1 MQNLKFQLATFAA
14 KIATIHDKR
23 KELENQIAL
32 IYKEARQAGVNRNDL
47 KIAVHRYLAV
57 DAGVTEDAVP
67 ETEANDSDDLGKHL
81 AIIDRA
87 LAKFRERRE

>member
-1 MQNLKFQLATFAA
+1 MQKNFLVAKYAA

-32 IYKEARQAGVNRNDL
+32 IYKDARQARVNRNDL
-47 KIAVHRYLAV
+47 KIAVHRYLAAN
-57 DAGVTEDAVP
+57 AGVTEDAVP
-67 ETEANDSDDLGKHL
+67 EAEANDSDDLGKHL

-87 LAKFRERRE
+87 LATFRERRE

>member
-32 IYKEARQAGVNRNDL
+32 IYKG
-47 KIAVHRYLAV
+47 
-57 DAGVTEDAVP
+57 
-67 ETEANDSDDLGKHL
+67 
-81 AIIDRA
+81 RA
-87 LAKFRERRE
+87 KLV